1 MNLNENK
8 NNINELDKE
17 RYKRFINGDVKGFE
31 ELVLEYKNVLIY
43 FLNRYVQDLN
53 IAEDIAQDAFVDVYV
68 YKERYNGKTSFKTYL
83 FTIGRNKAVDYIRK
97 NKHMQ
102 YTVDIEEQTEISSD
116 ENELIDYVIQNE
128 NKGLIAHALERMKE
142 EYAKVLILIDFNDFS
157 YKEAANILGKTT
169 SQVKVLVHRAR
180 KSLRK
185 ILEEEGFT
193 YEE

>member
-1 MNLNENK
+1 MNINENK

-17 RYKRFINGDVKGFE
+17 RYERFINGDVKGFE

-83 FTIGRNKAVDYIRK
+83 FTIGRNKAIDYIRK

-102 YTVDIEEQTEISSD
+102 YTVDIEEQTEISSE

-128 NKGLIAHALERMKE
+128 NKGLIAHALESMKE
-142 EYAKVLILIDFNDFS
+142 EYARVLILIDFEDFS

>member
-1 MNLNENK
+1 MNLNENS
-8 NNINELDKE
+8 NDINELDKE

-102 YTVDIEEQTEISSD
+102 YTVNIEEQTEISSV

-142 EYAKVLILIDFNDFS
+142 EYARVLILIDFEDFS

>member
-1 MNLNENK
+1 MMQERK

-17 RYKRFINGDVKGFE
+17 RYKRFLEGDINGFE
-31 ELVLEYKNVLIY
+31 ELVLEYKNLLIY

-68 YKERYNGKTSFKTYL
+68 YKERYNGRTSFKTYL
-83 FTIGRNKAVDYIRK
+83 FTIGRNKAIDYIRK

-102 YTVDIEEQTEISSD
+102 STVDIEEQAEISS
-116 ENELIDYVIQNE
+116 EEIKLIDYVIQKE
-128 NKGLIAHALERMKE
+128 NKEIIDHALERMKK
-142 EYAKVLILIDFNDFS
+142 EYARVIILIDLEEFS
-157 YKEAANILGKTT
+157 YKEAA
-169 SQVKVLVHRAR
+169 KVLNKTIAQIKVLIHRAR

-185 ILEEEGFT
+185 VLEEEGFT

>member
-1 MNLNENK
+1 MNLNENM

-97 NKHMQ
+97 NKHMH

-142 EYAKVLILIDFNDFS
+142 EYARVLILIDFNDFS

>member
-1 MNLNENK
+1 MNLNDNK

>member
-1 MNLNENK
+1 MSLNENN

-17 RYKRFINGDVKGFE
+17 RYKRFIEGEIEGFE
-31 ELVLEYKNVLIY
+31 ELVLEYKNALIY
-43 FLNRYVQDLN
+43 FLNRYVQDLY

-68 YKERYNGKTSFKTYL
+68 HKERYNGKTSFKTYL
-83 FTIGRNKAVDYIRK
+83 FTIGRNKAIDYIRK

-102 YTVDIEEQTEISSD
+102 YAVNIEEQIEISSE
-116 ENELIDYVIQNE
+116 ENELIDYVIQSE
-128 NKGLIAHALERMKE
+128 NKGMIAHALERMKE
-142 EYAKVLILIDFNDFS
+142 EYARVLILIDLEDFS

-185 ILEEEGFT
+185 MLEEEGFT

>member
-83 FTIGRNKAVDYIRK
+83 FTIGRNKAIDYIRK

-102 YTVDIEEQTEISSD
+102 YTVNIEEQTEISSE

-142 EYAKVLILIDFNDFS
+142 EYARVLILIDFEDFS
-157 YKEAANILGKTT
+157 YKEAANVLGKTT

>member
-31 ELVLEYKNVLIY
+31 ELVIEYKNVLIY

-83 FTIGRNKAVDYIRK
+83 FTIGRNKAIDYIRK
-97 NKHMQ
+97 NKQMQ
-102 YTVDIEEQTEISSD
+102 YAVNIEEQTEISSD
-116 ENELIDYVIQNE
+116 EDELIDYIIQQE
-128 NKGLIAHALERMKE
+128 NKGLIAHTLERMKE
-142 EYAKVLILIDFNDFS
+142 EYARVLILIDFEDFS
-157 YKEAANILGKTT
+157 YKEAADVLGKTT

-185 ILEEEGFT
+185 MLEEEGFT

>member
-1 MNLNENK
+1 MNINENK

-17 RYKRFINGDVKGFE
+17 RYERFINGDVKGFE

-83 FTIGRNKAVDYIRK
+83 FTIGRNKAIDYIRK

-102 YTVDIEEQTEISSD
+102 YTVDIEEQTEISSE

-128 NKGLIAHALERMKE
+128 NKGLIAHALGSMKE
-142 EYAKVLILIDFNDFS
+142 EYARVLILIDFEDFS